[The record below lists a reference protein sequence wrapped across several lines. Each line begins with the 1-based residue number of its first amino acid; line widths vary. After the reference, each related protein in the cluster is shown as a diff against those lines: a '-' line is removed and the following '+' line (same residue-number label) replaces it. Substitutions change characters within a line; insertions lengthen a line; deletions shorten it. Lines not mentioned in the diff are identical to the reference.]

1 MQKTDAAIDWRRPC
15 IDWRQRYL
23 SLITCV
29 LLVVVP
35 YWQQYQTVILLLFT
49 ALVVAVAML
58 QRIRENRRERNP

>member
-1 MQKTDAAIDWRRPC
+1 M
-15 IDWRQRYL
+15 
-23 SLITCV
+23 